1 MAEARS
7 CSPHHWPRL
16 RDTNGASQEASRA
29 LRSMRVRESAGKHS
43 NRVWRA
49 THQSSKRVH
58 DGDPRARSSHGS
70 LSKQWAAMGS
80 VKRPAGWQKFETC
93 PDWGANSS
101 GGISFREYLLQR
113 PQRGGE
119 RLCRD
124 YSQFLRQPGLVH
136 GSNLIEQDQTPP
148 ATMNDADPKRC
159 LATRRS
165 HGCDKYCAQMIVHFG
180 RGHYH
185 TRARLPDFTP
195 DSGLEIHEPNLSTRH
210 QTNSESSAL
219 PNSPITSS
227 SSPATAILLAA
238 SAQPVRAGLAG
249 LRNTSAPSSIVIS
262 APALRSRPSCA
273 STGLGMT
280 TPWELPICRMLTC
293 TVRIVITMLFRRAWR
308 VKQAR
313 HFRHFPFMP
322 SAQK

>member
-7 CSPHHWPRL
+7 CSPRHWPRL

-58 DGDPRARSSHGS
+58 DGDPRASSSHGS
-70 LSKQWAAMGS
+70 LSKQWATMGS
-80 VKRPAGWQKFETC
+80 VKRPAGGQKFETC
-93 PDWGANSS
+93 PGWGANSS
-101 GGISFREYLLQR
+101 GGVSFREYLLQR

-136 GSNLIEQDQTPP
+136 GENLIEQDQTLP
-148 ATMNDADPKRC
+148 ATMIDADPKRR
-159 LATRRS
+159 LATRRG
-165 HGCDKYCAQMIVHFG
+165 HGGDEYCAQMIVQFG
-180 RGHYH
+180 RGHH
-185 TRARLPDFTP
+185 DARARLPDFAP
-195 DSGLEIHEPNLSTRH
+195 DGGIKIHQPNLSTRH
-210 QTNSESSAL
+210 QTNSESAAF

-227 SSPATAILLAA
+227 SSPASAILLAA

-249 LRNTSAPSSIVIS
+249 LRSTSAPSSIVIS
-262 APALRSRPSCA
+262 TPAFASRPSCA

-280 TPWELPICRMLTC
+280 TPWEFPICRMLTC
-293 TVRIVITMLFRRAWR
+293 TARIVITMSFHAAWS
-308 VKQAR
+308 VK
-313 HFRHFPFMP
+313 P
-322 SAQK
+322 